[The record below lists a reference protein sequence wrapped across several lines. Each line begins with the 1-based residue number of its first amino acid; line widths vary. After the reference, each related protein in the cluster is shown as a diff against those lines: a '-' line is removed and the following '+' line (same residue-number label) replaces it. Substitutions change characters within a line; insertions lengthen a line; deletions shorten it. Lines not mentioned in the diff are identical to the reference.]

1 MKKIITVALV
11 GLGLF
16 VLVLSAVLAPKLID
30 RRDIFDVNGKYGL
43 KDRSGKIIIEP
54 IYDKMQKTPYD
65 LIMVVKNNKLGLA
78 NKNGAF
84 LVAPKYDADFLEYN
98 FEFSDGLA
106 AVIKKTKDGTNN
118 CVYIDKTGKEV
129 LDPTKFNSSTVQ
141 DESYG
146 ACSQFSEGLAPATYN
161 WRLDKTNGGYTF
173 DYGYID
179 KQGKIVVKV
188 KNIDQSLCGDA
199 LCISN
204 FKHGIAKIAV
214 EGKWKY
220 INKKGKFIRK
230 KAD

>member
-11 GLGLF
+11 GLVLV
-16 VLVLSAVLAPKLID
+16 VLVLSAVLVPKLID

-54 IYDKMQKTPYD
+54 IYDEMQKTPYD
-65 LIMVVKNNKLGLA
+65 LIMVIKNKKLGLA
-78 NKNGAF
+78 DKNGVF
-84 LVAPKYDADFLEYN
+84 LVAPKYDADFLEYD

-106 AVIKKTKDGTNN
+106 AVIKKTKDGINN

-129 LDPTKFNSSTVQ
+129 LDPNKFNSSTVQ

-161 WRLDKTNGGYTF
+161 WRRDKTNGGYMF

-179 KQGKIVVKV
+179 KQGNIVVKV
-188 KNIDQSLCGDA
+188 KDIDQSLCGDA

-220 INKKGKFIRK
+220 INKKGKFIHK